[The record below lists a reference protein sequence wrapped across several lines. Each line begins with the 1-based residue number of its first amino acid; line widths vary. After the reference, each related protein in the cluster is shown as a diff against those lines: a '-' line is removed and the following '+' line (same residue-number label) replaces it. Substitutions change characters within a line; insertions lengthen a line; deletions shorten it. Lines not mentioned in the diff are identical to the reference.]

1 MDPGVIVAIVAAVA
15 APLGAY
21 LLAARRM
28 SGKIGTSDA
37 KELWS
42 ESRAIRDDYRDQ
54 LDTANRRT
62 ASLERRVAHLE
73 EVNNN
78 LTNDLATSGREN
90 EALKGQVG
98 GLKELV
104 EQLRQTIDRLEGTI
118 RKLEETV
125 RSQREELDDEK
136 EKA

>member
-1 MDPGVIVAIVAAVA
+1 MEPAAIVAIVAAIA

-21 LLAARRM
+21 FLAARRM

-37 KELWS
+37 SELWT
-42 ESRAIRDDYRDQ
+42 ESKAIRDDYRNQ
-54 LDTANRRT
+54 LNAATERT

-104 EQLRQTIDRLEGTI
+104 EQLRTTIDRLEGTI

-125 RSQREELDDEK
+125 RSQREELEEEK
-136 EKA
+136 S